1 MEDPMFGKSV
11 VICSLLN
18 LLLFSA
24 VSAEKFTTENFSF
37 QPQNIENLEIK
48 IELGAGKFDLQV
60 EDITEV
66 AIAKVVYNDRKV
78 EILADYRERGKTGI
92 VEFESETRK
101 KFNIDSNDN
110 LWDITL
116 SEKYPVELDISI
128 GACESNFDLGG
139 LPMEYLN
146 FEVGAAEAVLRVS
159 RPNPRQADEISIDAG
174 AASFKIE
181 ELGNANFKRLSFD
194 GGMGDFDIDFS
205 GKYTGKSKAKI
216 SLGVGSATVRIPADL
231 PVRIETDKSFLS
243 SVDFSNADSH
253 FLEGDDFYETDDF
266 RTSDYSLDLE
276 ISVGLGS
283 VEIIFTD

>member
-1 MEDPMFGKSV
+1 MEDSMFRK
-11 VICSLLN
+11 VIVASSLLN
-18 LLLFSA
+18 LLFFCSA
-24 VSAEKFTTENFSF
+24 SAGKFETEHFSF
-37 QPQNIENLEIK
+37 QPQDIENLEVR
-48 IELGAGKFDLQV
+48 IELGAGKFNLIVD
-60 EDITEV
+60 DIAEV
-66 AIAKVVYNDRKV
+66 AIADVEYDDRKI
-78 EILADYRERGKTGI
+78 EILTDYREQGRTGI

-101 KFNIDSNDN
+101 KFNIDSGDHN
-110 LWDITL
+110 WDITL
-116 SEKYPVELDISI
+116 SEKYPVELDIKI

-159 RPNPRQADEISIDAG
+159 RPNPRQADEISINAG

-181 ELGNANFKRLSFD
+181 ELGNANFKRMSFD

-216 SLGVGSATVRIPADL
+216 SLGLGSATVRIPSDL
-231 PVRIETDKSFLS
+231 PVRIETDDSFLS

-253 FLEGDDFYETDDF
+253 FLEDDDFYETDDF
-266 RTSDYSLDLE
+266 RRSDYGLDLE